1 MTQYKVRHRERSV
14 AIPAIE
20 GGAAVS
26 ARTTVLFFAV
36 ESGRYKPFEKRMRFI
51 GAGFEFGVELATYIV
66 GQRRNF
72 YRFYE
77 SAVGRSTRKSKPRVF
92 EFFSVIVIEFVSVA
106 VAFGYIAF
114 AVRSGNFCTR
124 F

>member
-14 AIPAIE
+14 ATLGRVAPPFVASRHFPRFIGDIYPAIE

-66 GQRRNF
+66 R
-72 YRFYE
+72 
-77 SAVGRSTRKSKPRVF
+77 
-92 EFFSVIVIEFVSVA
+92 
-106 VAFGYIAF
+106 
-114 AVRSGNFCTR
+114 
-124 F
+124 